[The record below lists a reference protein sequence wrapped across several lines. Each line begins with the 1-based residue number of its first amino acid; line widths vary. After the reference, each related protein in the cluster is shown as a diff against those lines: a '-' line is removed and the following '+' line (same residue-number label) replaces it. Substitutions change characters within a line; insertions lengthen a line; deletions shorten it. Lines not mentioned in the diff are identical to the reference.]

1 MSNDAIALDVKQ
13 LSARFASPN
22 GQIHAVTDVTL
33 QVRRGETLALVGE
46 SGSGKSV
53 TSLSLMRLLDSRAQL
68 SGQAWVHADSMP
80 AVDLL
85 ALSEKQMLQ
94 MRGNRISMVFQEP
107 MTSLN
112 PVQRIGRQVEEALTI
127 HGAGKRGDT
136 RARAIE
142 LLGKVGISDPAS
154 RARQYPHQLSG
165 GMRQRVM
172 IAIALACEPTVLLAD
187 EPTTALD
194 VTIQAQILHLLRK
207 LQREEG
213 MAVVFI
219 THDMGVVAQIADRV
233 AVMYGGQ
240 IVETAPTAELFAA
253 PKHPYTRALLDSIP
267 RPSDGGVLRGIPGQ
281 IEAIVGAP
289 KGCRFA
295 NRCPRAEARCSV
307 EVPVES
313 HVSAIHSVRCHFW
326 QRDGEGLKKD
336 ERYEDR

>member
-1 MSNDAIALDVKQ
+1 MSQNAIALDVKH
-13 LSARFASPN
+13 LCARFASPN
-22 GQIHAVTDVTL
+22 GQIHAVTDVTM

-53 TSLSLMRLLDSRAQL
+53 TSLSLMRLLDERAQL
-68 SGQAWVHADSMP
+68 AGEAWVHADGAPS
-80 AVDLL
+80 VDLL
-85 ALSEKQMLQ
+85 ALDEKQMLK

-112 PVQRIGRQVEEALTI
+112 PVQRIGKQVEEALTI
-127 HGAGKRGDT
+127 HGMGKRGET
-136 RARAIE
+136 QERAIA
-142 LLGKVGISDPAS
+142 LLGKVGISDPRS

-172 IAIALACEPTVLLAD
+172 IAIALACEPSVLIAD

-194 VTIQAQILHLLRK
+194 VTIQAQILHLIRN
-207 LQREEG
+207 LQRDGG

-240 IVETAPTAELFAA
+240 IVETAPTETLFAA
-253 PKHPYTRALLDSIP
+253 PKHPYTKALLDSIP
-267 RPSDGGVLRGIPGQ
+267 RPSEGATMRGIPGQ

-289 KGCRFA
+289 TGCRFA
-295 NRCPRAEARCSV
+295 NRCPRVEARCRI
-307 EVPVES
+307 EVPEES
-313 HVSAIHSVRCHFW
+313 RVDAVHSVRCHFW
-326 QRDGEGLKKD
+326 EKA
-336 ERYEDR
+336 

>member
-1 MSNDAIALDVKQ
+1 MSNEAIALDVKQ
-13 LSARFASPN
+13 LCVRFATPA
-22 GQIHAVTDVTL
+22 GQVHALTDVTL
-33 QVRRGETLALVGE
+33 RVRRGETLALVGE

-53 TSLSLMRLLDSRAQL
+53 TSLSLMRLLGGRAQL
-68 SGQAWVHADSMP
+68 AGEAWLHPGASAKSAGSAGSG

-85 ALSEKQMLQ
+85 ALGEKPMMKL
-94 MRGNRISMVFQEP
+94 RGNRISMVFQEP

-112 PVQRIGRQVEEALTI
+112 PLQRIGKQVEEALTI
-127 HGAGKRGDT
+127 HGMGKRGEV
-136 RARAIE
+136 RERAIA

-154 RARQYPHQLSG
+154 RAKQYPHQLSG

-172 IAIALACEPTVLLAD
+172 IAIALACEPAVLLAD

-194 VTIQAQILHLLRK
+194 VTVQAQILELIRK
-207 LQREEG
+207 LQQEAG

-267 RPSDGGVLRGIPGQ
+267 RPAEGGALRGIPGQ

-289 KGCRFA
+289 TGCRFA
-295 NRCPRAEARCSV
+295 NRCTRAEARCSV
-307 EVPVES
+307 EVPAQTQVNE
-313 HVSAIHSVRCHFW
+313 VHSVRCHFW
-326 QRDGEGLKKD
+326 NKV
-336 ERYEDR
+336 

>member
-13 LSARFASPN
+13 LSARFASPI

-68 SGQAWVHADSMP
+68 SGQAWVHADNAP

-267 RPSDGGVLRGIPGQ
+267 RPSEGGVLRGIPGQ

-289 KGCRFA
+289 RGCRFA
-295 NRCPRAEARCSV
+295 NRCPLAEARCSV

-313 HVSAIHSVRCHFW
+313 HVNAIHSVRCHFW
-326 QRDGEGLKKD
+326 QRDDEGMKKG
-336 ERYEDR
+336 